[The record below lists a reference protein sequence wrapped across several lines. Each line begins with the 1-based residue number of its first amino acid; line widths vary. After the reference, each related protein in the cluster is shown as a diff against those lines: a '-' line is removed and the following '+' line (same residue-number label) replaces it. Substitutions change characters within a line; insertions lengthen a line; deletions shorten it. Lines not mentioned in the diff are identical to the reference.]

1 MEQETIYVPP
11 TQRAIDH
18 AIINSVGMA
27 VSLCVIGLRLSVRHF
42 GIGVGWDDGLM
53 VVGFVSFHA
62 ATIFQCSGLTSRLDC
77 CGGILWNRV
86 VL

>member
-27 VSLCVIGLRLSVRHF
+27 VAMSVIGLRLSVRHY
-42 GIGVGWDDGLM
+42 GIGNGWDDGLM
-53 VVGFVSFHA
+53 VVGFVSVHA
-62 ATIFQCSGLTSRLDC
+62 ATAFQCSELTLQLASR
-77 CGGILWNRV
+77 GRNLWNRV